1 MMIVDDDILF
11 FGKDEDFIRPDS
23 MVADKGRSES
33 ERLPHSVG
41 GYIVGELL
49 GRGGFGEVRCGGHPL
64 TAEKVA
70 LKFLR
75 KAEIHSLGA
84 AERTNTEIQCLAT
97 LKHNNII
104 KLIQVL
110 YSIVSPLVVLI
121 LTFYFECFVG
131 FC

>member
-1 MMIVDDDILF
+1 MIIDDDILF
-11 FGKDEDFIRPDS
+11 FGKDEDFIRPES
-23 MVADKGRSES
+23 MIAEKGVRGES

-41 GYIVGELL
+41 GYKVGELL
-49 GRGGFGEVRCGGHPL
+49 GRGGFGEVRCGDHPL
-64 TAEKVA
+64 TSEKVA

-104 KLIQVL
+104 KLIQVCM
-110 YSIVSPLVVLI
+110 SRLVCL
-121 LTFYFECFVG
+121 FELLL
-131 FC
+131 FCS